1 MGTENPIE
9 DIVRITVRGIPLSV
23 DDTCIKDMLEKLST
37 ILTSDINKEKIRN
50 PNTFKMINIEL
61 KSYIYIYMG
70 PMENGEYPPK
80 SSECSKVLKLFHI
93 WIFKWKWT
101 LMVTIQQNFMISV
114 ITSNFL

>member
-61 KSYIYIYMG
+61 KSYIYIY
-70 PMENGEYPPK
+70 
-80 SSECSKVLKLFHI
+80 I
-93 WIFKWKWT
+93 WDQWK
-101 LMVTIQQNFMISV
+101 MANIHQKAANAQRS
-114 ITSNFL
+114 